1 MAKSLVLVFL
11 CIVAICNLEF
21 SAAKTQKMTSVGYDK
36 GRPVETACHG
46 GDISFQTDSDVGG
59 MYVGVPTPLFENKN
73 GGNNCGKKIKVSC
86 VGGKPKCKNSKPV
99 QLTIIDT
106 LDGDFIEI
114 SNKAFNTISDFD
126 IGIID
131 VKVTN

>member
-1 MAKSLVLVFL
+1 MAKSFVLGFL
-11 CIVAICNLEF
+11 LIVAICNLHF
-21 SAAKTQKMTSVGYDK
+21 SSAKTQKMTSVGYDK

-46 GDISFQTDSDVGG
+46 GDISFQTDSDIDG
-59 MYVGVPTPLFENKN
+59 MYVGVPPELFD
-73 GGNNCGKKIKVSC
+73 GGKNCGKKIKVSC
-86 VGGKPKCKNSKPV
+86 VGGKPKCRNSKSV
-99 QLTIIDT
+99 VLTIIDT